1 MCGRFAQ
8 KDTPQRLAEYFHATG
23 DIDVRSS
30 FNIAPSARIVTVTED
45 ADETR
50 HLKLMRWGLI
60 PSWAKD
66 PSIGNKLAN
75 ARGETVAEKP
85 SFISAFRSRRCLIP
99 ASGFYEWKTIAGRKQ
114 PYFISYRSGEP
125 LAMAGLWE
133 SWRAEGGESVET
145 CCIITTDAN
154 ELMHPIHDRMPVLLD
169 QGQWRT
175 WLNPMVASRESLQP
189 MLKPHDPES
198 MQAWTVTMELNRVGL
213 RDDEGLV
220 EIVS

>member
-8 KDTPQRLAEYFHATG
+8 KETTQRLAEYFQATG
-23 DIDVRSS
+23 DIDVRPS

-45 ADETR
+45 ADESR

-85 SFISAFRSRRCLIP
+85 SFRSAFRSRRCLIP

-125 LAMAGLWE
+125 LVMAGIWE
-133 SWRAEGGESVET
+133 SWRAAGGEAVET

-154 ELMHPIHDRMPVLLD
+154 EFMQPIHDRMPVLLD
-169 QGQWRT
+169 QRQWHT
-175 WLNPMVASRESLQP
+175 WLNPQGARPEVLQS
-189 MLKPHDPES
+189 MLKSNES
-198 MQAWTVTMELNRVGL
+198 KLMQAWPVTVELNRVGM
-213 RDDEGLV
+213 RDDSGLV
-220 EIVS
+220 ENIS